1 MGGGSMG
8 LATLLLFPLL
18 FLGVDGSRLQ
28 VLTAPVSQALL
39 GTSARLQCWF
49 DVGGPVALSSLWV
62 TWCLEAQRIAS
73 YNPGGGQARPGASLA
88 ETVLESGDA
97 SLVLAGV
104 TLADEGL
111 YTCVVGY
118 GAEKQQGNT
127 SLRVLAAP
135 RVSVAQRIG
144 SAETALECHIRGF
157 YPAAV
162 DVAWLRD
169 GQLLDS
175 SGRTTPQ
182 QSPDGTYNLS
192 LSYAFAPSADSM
204 GGIFSCRVRHQALGE
219 ALQVEL
225 PLPVTGTGENE
236 VVFGAALGVV
246 AAVGP
251 TAAVLLYGWRKR
263 REGHWDLSGTNVPGT
278 RLEAGSDAQ
287 RSPEATPDC
296 EAGGDGKMGTKPATG
311 SIRETK

>member
-1 MGGGSMG
+1 M
-8 LATLLLFPLL
+8 AA
-18 FLGVDGSRLQ
+18 GSRLQ

-73 YNPGGGQARPGASLA
+73 YNPGGGQARPGVSLV

-97 SLVLAGV
+97 SLALAGV

-135 RVSVAQRIG
+135 RVSVARRIG
-144 SAETALECHIRGF
+144 TAETALECHVRGF

-175 SGRTTPQ
+175 SARTTPQ
-182 QSPDGTYNLS
+182 QSPDGTYSLS
-192 LSYAFAPSADSM
+192 LSYAFALGADSM
-204 GGIFSCRVRHQALGE
+204 GGIFSCRVRHPALWE
-219 ALQVEL
+219 PLQVEL
-225 PLPVTGTGENE
+225 PLTITGAGENE

-251 TAAVLLYGWRKR
+251 MAAVLLYGWRKR

-278 RLEAGSDAQ
+278 GLEAGSDA
-287 RSPEATPDC
+287 RGSPEATRDC
-296 EAGGDGKMGTKPATG
+296 EAGGDSKMGTKPATG